1 MSLGRTYLNKKK
13 VEYNQL
19 KQDCIDNSVV
29 NTNVKSFYTQLKP
42 MFEEMVSSI
51 KSQNDCESCK
61 DIMEKFT
68 FSMLNKKRKH
78 SEIINTNLDGNKND
92 NTSLEQMSFLGEH
105 IKLHLRL
112 GSFNDLIFNVVL
124 RYCVNENRCIN
135 E

>member
-1 MSLGRTYLNKKK
+1 MSLGIKYLKKK

-29 NTNVKSFYTQLKP
+29 NSNVKSFYTQLKP
-42 MFEEMVSSI
+42 IFEEMVASI
-51 KSQNDCESCK
+51 KSQNDCESSK

-78 SEIINTNLDGNKND
+78 SEIKNTNLDGNKND

-105 IKLHLRL
+105 INGQKKIDKRTPYKFERFKPNKKSKH
-112 GSFNDLIFNVVL
+112 
-124 RYCVNENRCIN
+124 
-135 E
+135 